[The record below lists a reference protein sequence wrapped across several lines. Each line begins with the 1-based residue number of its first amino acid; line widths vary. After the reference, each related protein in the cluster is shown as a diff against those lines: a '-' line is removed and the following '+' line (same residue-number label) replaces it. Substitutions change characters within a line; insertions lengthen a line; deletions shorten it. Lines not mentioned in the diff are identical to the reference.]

1 VKLSL
6 KVVPGAARSGIAG
19 RLGDLVK
26 VKVTEQAEGGRA
38 NAAVVAVLASALGV
52 PRSALEIVAGGRSPV
67 KVVEITSLSEDEVFA
82 RLEKY
87 GV

>member
-6 KVVPGAARSGIAG
+6 KVVPGAARGGIAG
-19 RLGDLVK
+19 RLGDMVK

-38 NAAVVAVLASALGV
+38 NAAVIAVLAAALGV
-52 PRSALEIVAGGRSPV
+52 PRSELKIVAGGKSPL
-67 KVVEITSLSEDEVFA
+67 KVVEIASLSEDEVFA
-82 RLEKY
+82 RLADY

>member
-1 VKLSL
+1 MKLSL

-19 RLGDLVK
+19 RLGDRVK

-38 NAAVVAVLASALGV
+38 NAAVLAVLAAALGV
-52 PRSALEIVAGGRSPV
+52 PRSDLEIVAGGSSPL
-67 KVVEITSLSEDEVFA
+67 KVVEIGSLSEQEVFA
-82 RLEKY
+82 RLAEY